1 MKKRFL
7 KWTSFLPMS
16 VVFIYFLFDIYLT
29 LKDIEGPMFI
39 DNYASPNTGN
49 VMGAMTGGSFLV
61 LVMLIDNFLFKKKK
75 LKLLFSSDN
84 REYLIGV
91 LVMLSI
97 FIIEN
102 LVIIRFIINNKLV

>member
-29 LKDIEGPMFI
+29 LKDIEGSMFI
-39 DNYASPNTGN
+39 DNYASPNNGN
-49 VMGAMTGGSFLV
+49 VMGAMTGASFLV

-91 LVMLSI
+91 LVTLSI

>member
-39 DNYASPNTGN
+39 DNYASPNNGN
-49 VMGAMTGGSFLV
+49 VM
-61 LVMLIDNFLFKKKK
+61 
-75 LKLLFSSDN
+75 
-84 REYLIGV
+84 EQ
-91 LVMLSI
+91 
-97 FIIEN
+97 
-102 LVIIRFIINNKLV
+102 